1 MNSEAERSGVAKWN
15 AGLAWVARPTLWR
28 ACAISEITPAMG
40 DAVGLEI
47 MISEYRASDGG
58 GSGQDKPKLRVRV
71 GKHGPECSTLRRSR
85 LEVQSGPTYFGRNS
99 REKGLYQ

>member
-1 MNSEAERSGVAKWN
+1 VNSEAERSGVVKWN

-58 GSGQDKPKLRVRV
+58 GSGQDKP
-71 GKHGPECSTLRRSR
+71 SS
-85 LEVQSGPTYFGRNS
+85 
-99 REKGLYQ
+99 